1 MSSNRIDWKGVCDT
15 RTKRLN
21 LGRVIISAIAEYDED
36 FYEWVTKDAEYPG
49 EETPDNEDYDDEVDI
64 AEMNAIIDHLSWVVG
79 DPRKGSHQAMLDG
92 IISKFCGTT
101 FASPPCIER
110 E

>member
-21 LGRVIISAIAEYDED
+21 LGRMIIRAIAEYDDD
-36 FYEWVTKDAEYPG
+36 FYEWVTKDAEYPC
-49 EETPDNEDYDDEVDI
+49 EDETPDNENHDDNVDI

-79 DPRKGSHQAMLDG
+79 APREGSYQAMLDG
-92 IISKFCGTT
+92 IISKFNGT
-101 FASPPCIER
+101 I
-110 E
+110 